1 MKVYVYYNLHRR
13 CLSVKATQGEHAN
26 LVIAH
31 ANAVQ
36 LGDVRFKVSEAG
48 RQRVLR
54 EKAKNVHAG
63 LVGELQ
69 GIDAIQW
76 LKEVPKSEMPD
87 MGKIRALLSRVSTR
101 RSLRG
106 EARAATYNP
115 YRFDSFVDRDS
126 LTPVLKS
133 KCVDVVDKEIVYAH
147 G

>member
-1 MKVYVYYNLHRR
+1 MKVYVYYNLHKH

-31 ANAVQ
+31 AKSVQ

-69 GIDAIQW
+69 GIDALQW
-76 LKEVPKSEMPD
+76 LKEVPRAQAPD
-87 MGKIRALLSRVSTR
+87 MGKIRAMLAGTSTR

-106 EARAATYNP
+106 QARKATYNP
-115 YRFDSFVDRDS
+115 YRFNSFVDRDD
-126 LTPVLKS
+126 LTPVFES
-133 KCVDVVDKEIVYAH
+133 PCVDVVDKEIFYET
-147 G
+147 